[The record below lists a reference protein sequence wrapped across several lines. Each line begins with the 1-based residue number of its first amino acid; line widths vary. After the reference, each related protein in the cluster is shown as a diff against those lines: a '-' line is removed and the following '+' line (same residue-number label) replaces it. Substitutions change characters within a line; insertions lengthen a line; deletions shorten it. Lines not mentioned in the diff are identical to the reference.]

1 MSSKILFFSA
11 LLFTAA
17 TASPLAARGSC
28 NPNFEGDALVVST
41 LNGALSWAANPAV
54 GAPVI
59 ASTSASEFFFEQN
72 GQPVVSY
79 TAKTVANDNF
89 AVELKGD
96 VLIMDNFDAAGN
108 DVDQQWMV
116 DCRTCADISQKTGIV
131 ATECI
136 ITSNTNGFCV
146 TANPGAQL
154 TLSTC
159 VSGQANQLFN
169 FSV

>member
-1 MSSKILFFSA
+1 MAHS
-11 LLFTAA
+11 
-17 TASPLAARGSC
+17 R
-28 NPNFEGDALVVST
+28 
-41 LNGALSWAANPAV
+41 
-54 GAPVI
+54 
-59 ASTSASEFFFEQN
+59 
-72 GQPVVSY
+72 GQPTPPSARPSLPALRRQSSSSSRMGSPSSATPPSNRIFY
-79 TAKTVANDNF
+79 DFGSRANLADGHFTRTVANDNF